1 LEYDEKVRQFEARM
15 NTLKTELEGNL
26 NVCEFIFKNQN
37 DMLKGTRFPQ
47 NNFYFPMLDGVLRS
61 GEIIN
66 NDLLVALY
74 SAHHYMMLSQKII
87 DQTINL
93 EHQKVLVNP
102 DKDILKRSR
111 KKSKEQMGFLIKNTQ
126 LAQDFLQSSLDKLQ
140 GFRKEYIKRLAAGK

>member
-1 LEYDEKVRQFEARM
+1 
-15 NTLKTELEGNL
+15 
-26 NVCEFIFKNQN
+26 
-37 DMLKGTRFPQ
+37 
-47 NNFYFPMLDGVLRS
+47 
-61 GEIIN
+61 
-66 NDLLVALY
+66 
-74 SAHHYMMLSQKII
+74 MMLSQKII